1 MTLMATFVAPAAV
14 RPTAADLRMV
24 AGTEAAR
31 FARIAMIIVTVI
43 IVLGLIASAVAYPI
57 AV

>member
-1 MTLMATFVAPAAV
+1 VLP
-14 RPTAADLRMV
+14 
-24 AGTEAAR
+24 GAR

>member
-1 MTLMATFVAPAAV
+1 VLP
-14 RPTAADLRMV
+14 
-24 AGTEAAR
+24 GAR
-31 FARIAMIIVTVI
+31 FARIAMIVVTVI